1 MAPFHVAP
9 DNGLRVASLLD
20 LAGTKASVV
29 QLRAEAKDYLD
40 LDALVLAGVDLSAAL
55 AAGRAIYGNTF
66 NPEVTLKALA
76 YFDDGNL
83 ASVPDEVKRRLA
95 DAVLAVDLDRLPSI
109 EPIRCAP

>member
-1 MAPFHVAP
+1 MTSVRSLPERAP
-9 DNGLRVASLLD
+9 L
-20 LAGTKASVV
+20 
-29 QLRAEAKDYLD
+29 E
-40 LDALVLAGVDLSAAL
+40 SAAL
-55 AAGRAIYGNTF
+55 AAGRAIYGNAF

-109 EPIRCAP
+109 EPIRWAP